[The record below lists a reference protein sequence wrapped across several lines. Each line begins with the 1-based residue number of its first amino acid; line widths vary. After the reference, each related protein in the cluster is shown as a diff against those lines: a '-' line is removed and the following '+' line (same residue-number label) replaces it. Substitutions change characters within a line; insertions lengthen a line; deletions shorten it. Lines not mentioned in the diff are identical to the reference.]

1 MIIKDMKFL
10 LLLCYL
16 SVSFTL
22 QAKEIEVI
30 DTFNSSI
37 LFNDGVTYNI
47 VSFTFA
53 SSNAIEELDTT
64 SSLKIGITTT
74 QNILSDIIWEYQ
86 TITPDPVN
94 NIVQSISV
102 QDLNHDGVQ
111 DLIIDYTDINSEFS
125 NHIISAF
132 FINKDGRFH
141 ELSETFVKNNYNVL
155 DNQHIQ
161 VHSPLSL
168 FGRPYIDDE
177 QKSANAWTDYY
188 EIQDLKLVNI
198 NIKYRTE
205 FDTLHTQS
213 KKKLSDYLS
222 QISSYKM
229 SDDSTINQLQLE
241 EYFNQITELK
251 TVLHRTEKIL
261 F

>member
-1 MIIKDMKFL
+1 MKVL

-22 QAKEIEVI
+22 HAKEIDILE
-30 DTFNSSI
+30 TFNSNV
-37 LFNDGVTYNI
+37 LFNDSVTYNI

-53 SSNAIEELDTT
+53 SSNATEEQATN
-64 SSLKIGITTT
+64 SSLKIGITST

-86 TITPDPVN
+86 TITQDPVTN
-94 NIVQSISV
+94 VVQSISV
-102 QDLNHDGVQ
+102 QDLNHDGFK
-111 DLIIDYTDINSEFS
+111 DLIIDYMDINSEFS
-125 NHIISAF
+125 DHIISAF
-132 FINKDGRFH
+132 FINKDGSFH
-141 ELSETFVKNNYNVL
+141 ELSETFVKNSYNVL

-177 QKSANAWTDYY
+177 QKSTNAWTDYY

-205 FDTLHTQS
+205 FDMIHTQS
-213 KKKLSDYLS
+213 KKKLNDYLS

-251 TVLHRTEKIL
+251 TLLHRTEKIL